1 MRCGATQ
8 DTESSAFLPITQS
21 VGLFQVAVGLGWVSM
36 GARSPHGVGT
46 LPGCTAFPF
55 FPFLVLDVPSFRGYI
70 SGLRLDSASTWS
82 P

>member
-21 VGLFQVAVGLGWVSM
+21 VGLFQVAVGLRWVSM

-46 LPGCTAFPF
+46 LAGCTA

-70 SGLRLDSASTWS
+70 SGIRLDSASTWS